1 VKRWALKDQMQ
12 SLHVGLEADTDQ
24 TPKSAVV
31 EVASAAGLAVVA
43 VAFAGGGHCHCD
55 VAASVH
61 VAFQGSADTVAG
73 VGKTAAP
80 DEPADHS
87 VQKTHYAVVQ
97 SQKVGKACW
106 CAAGVEPSLEV
117 IMGTEAEAVG
127 NPQGAAWDDA
137 GEATLAGLA

>member
-1 VKRWALKDQMQ
+1 VKRWALKDRTQ
-12 SLHVGLEADTDQ
+12 SRHVALEADTDQ

-31 EVASAAGLAVVA
+31 EAASVAGFAVVA

-55 VAASVH
+55 VGASVH

-73 VGKTAAP
+73 VGKMAAP
-80 DEPADHS
+80 DEPADRS

-97 SQKVGKACW
+97 SQKLGKACW
-106 CAAGVEPSLEV
+106 WAAGVGPSLEV
-117 IMGTEAEAVG
+117 IVGTEAEAVG
-127 NPQGAAWDDA
+127 NPQVAVWDDA